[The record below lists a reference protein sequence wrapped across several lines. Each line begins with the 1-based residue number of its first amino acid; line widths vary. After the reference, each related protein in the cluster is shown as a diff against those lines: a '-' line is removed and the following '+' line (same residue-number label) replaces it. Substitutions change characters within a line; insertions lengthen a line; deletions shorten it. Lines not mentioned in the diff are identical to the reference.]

1 MATTK
6 KTTTARRTPAKKQN
20 STVDKLVAA
29 ATKEVKQVKK
39 ALGIT
44 PSKKTTSNVDES
56 QLHEFFLEELKDIYW
71 AEKHIAKTLP
81 KMQKAASSAKLQ
93 KAFADH
99 KLQTETHIER
109 LEQVFASLNEKP
121 KSKKCEAIVGI
132 TDEGEGIISET
143 EKGSATRDV
152 GLILAAQK
160 VEHYEIATYG
170 GLAQLARTL
179 GRTKAA
185 QILEKTL
192 KEEKDTDSLLTKI
205 AEGSVNLNSS
215 REAA

>member
-1 MATTK
+1 MAATRKNT
-6 KTTTARRTPAKKQN
+6 

-39 ALGIT
+39 ALGIK
-44 PSKKTTSNVDES
+44 PDKKTTSNTDES
-56 QLHEFFLEELKDIYW
+56 QLHEFFIEELKDIYW

-81 KMQKAASSAKLQ
+81 KMKKAASSAKLQ
-93 KAFADH
+93 KAFEDH
-99 KLQTETHIER
+99 KLQTQTHIER
-109 LEQVFASLNEKP
+109 LEQVFESLGEKA
-121 KSKKCEAIVGI
+121 KSKKCEAIAGI
-132 TDEGEGIISET
+132 TEEGDSIIGET
-143 EKGSATRDV
+143 EKGTATRDV

-185 QILEKTL
+185 QLLEKTL
-192 KEEKDTDSLLTKI
+192 KEEKDADSLLTKI
-205 AEGSVNLNSS
+205 AENNVNLNSS

>member
-6 KTTTARRTPAKKQN
+6 TTKNK
-20 STVDKLVAA
+20 STVDKLLASA
-29 ATKEVKQVKK
+29 SKEVKQVKK

-44 PSKKTTSNVDES
+44 PTKKTTSNSDES
-56 QLHEFFLEELKDIYW
+56 QLHEFFVEELKDIYW

-81 KMQKAASSAKLQ
+81 KMKKAATSAKLQ
-93 KAFADH
+93 KAFQDH
-99 KLQTETHIER
+99 LAQTEVHIER
-109 LEQVFASLNEKP
+109 LEQVFESLGEKP
-121 KSKKCEAIVGI
+121 KAQKCEAIAGI
-132 TDEGEGIISET
+132 VEEGETIISDT
-143 EKGSATRDV
+143 KTGTATRDV

-170 GLAQLARTL
+170 GLAQLAKTL

-185 QILEKTL
+185 QILSKTL

-205 AEGSVNLNSS
+205 AEGTVNLNSS